1 MCIVTEIGCEGHN
14 SYDVMTAV
22 IIVGIVKSFP
32 FHSLMFVLNL
42 AFAPFKSVFP
52 LIPRKVSTSTGAQE

>member
-1 MCIVTEIGCEGHN
+1 MCIVKERGCEGHN

-42 AFAPFKSVFP
+42 AFAPFKSFLP
-52 LIPRKVSTSTGAQE
+52 